1 FQTAYLKAHFPTDFY
16 AAVLSH
22 EADDSTKVYKYS
34 TELRSVGLKLLPPDV
49 DESGDNFTP
58 LDDAVRFGLGA
69 IKGIGS
75 STIEAIVEA
84 RRDGKFLSFF
94 DFVKRIDAGAINRRG
109 LEGLIASGS
118 FDSMKP
124 EGAPIGK
131 WRANLCRAIEPAL
144 AFSLREHED
153 KRRGQTGLFA
163 AAATAQT
170 NEPLPDVEPWSQ
182 TELCRQ
188 EKSALGFYLSVHPLD
203 SYKTLLENLA
213 IRNIGDYEEI
223 KAGDFLTLAG
233 IVSDS
238 QIRYSKKG
246 NRFCTFRIED
256 QSTSVKCLAWAEA
269 YSKFGRAM
277 TNDEVVIVE
286 GKIES
291 IEGIDITFI
300 VLEARLVADAVAMRA
315 TGLSVNLP
323 ANGVDD
329 EYLSELLTIFNRE
342 TGKCDLY
349 LDLRIDN
356 IDVRLLSKPVRIKG
370 STELE
375 NELKSRGCKV
385 EWLLK

>member
-1 FQTAYLKAHFPTDFY
+1 
-16 AAVLSH
+16 
-22 EADDSTKVYKYS
+22 
-34 TELRSVGLKLLPPDV
+34 
-49 DESGDNFTP
+49 
-58 LDDAVRFGLGA
+58 
-69 IKGIGS
+69 
-75 STIEAIVEA
+75 
-84 RRDGKFLSFF
+84 
-94 DFVKRIDAGAINRRG
+94 
-109 LEGLIASGS
+109 
-118 FDSMKP
+118 
-124 EGAPIGK
+124 
-131 WRANLCRAIEPAL
+131 
-144 AFSLREHED
+144 
-153 KRRGQTGLFA
+153 
-163 AAATAQT
+163 
-170 NEPLPDVEPWSQ
+170 
-182 TELCRQ
+182 
-188 EKSALGFYLSVHPLD
+188 
-203 SYKTLLENLA
+203 
-213 IRNIGDYEEI
+213 
-223 KAGDFLTLAG
+223 
-233 IVSDS
+233 
-238 QIRYSKKG
+238 
-246 NRFCTFRIED
+246 
-256 QSTSVKCLAWAEA
+256 CLAWAEA